1 MKRIVCAVVLAS
13 MVCVALAA
21 SAFSFGVGN
30 YARGSILIEHGFP
43 MNEMVNPASYQFGT
57 DLRLRLD
64 FIEVAMTGVLTNTN
78 EYLNGIGT
86 IGVNLPLFGLLDIGI
101 GMGPY
106 YLVHF
111 DNDEVVTY
119 RHFINPNDSANWS
132 YRQVDNY
139 GELLTDSV
147 VGYRAHADVRLG
159 NLSFGI
165 SLDVPSYGYTFSS
178 TTADDI
184 EPNFDKARI
193 GASAMYWF
201 L

>member
-1 MKRIVCAVVLAS
+1 MKRIVCTIVLAS
-13 MVCVALAA
+13 VLCVALSA
-21 SAFSFGVGN
+21 SSFSFGVGN
-30 YARGSILIEHGFP
+30 YARGSLLIENDFP
-43 MNEMVNPASYQFGT
+43 MSEIVNPSSYQFGT

-64 FIEVAMTGVLTNTN
+64 FIELTMTGVLTNN
-78 EYLNGIGT
+78 NALLDGIGT

-111 DNDEVVTY
+111 DNNEVVTY
-119 RHFINPNDSANWS
+119 RHFIKPNDSANWS
-132 YRQVDNY
+132 YRQVGNFS
-139 GELLTDSV
+139 EVITDSV
-147 VGYRAHADVRLG
+147 VGYRAHADMRLG
-159 NLSFGI
+159 DLSFGI

-178 TTADDI
+178 NTTDNI